1 MKVIRE
7 SIFKIFDGLSDT
19 LDNTSVYIRHYSR
32 NASLRQKAE
41 GLYTAMLNAMKGII
55 SWLRKNPLSGSKEK
69 ILYDPADQLQRSP
82 SKPSFSKM
90 NMGRNWRR
98 R

>member
-7 SIFKIFDGLSDT
+7 SIFKTFDGLSDT
-19 LDNTSVYIRHYSR
+19 LDNTNVYIRYYSGDQL
-32 NASLRQKAE
+32 LRQKAE
-41 GLYTAMLNAMKGII
+41 DLYIAILDAVKGII
-55 SWLRKNPLSGSKEK
+55 SWLGKNPLSTFD
-69 ILYDPADQLQRSP
+69 LRTPCCPADQLQRSL
-82 SKPSFSKM
+82 SKLSSYKR